1 MTHKQVISDVEMA
14 RISQA
19 FENATR
25 LLATQKQRGERHEL
39 ALLKGDTPTF
49 MEFPLATKPE
59 HLTGLD
65 AVILGIPFEGITA
78 MTPMIS
84 AQPICS
90 RPPKDSVYWRM
101 GADEGLDMIRKYSQY
116 YSINHNGGL
125 FPEIDRDMIMTDVIQ
140 VKDYGDVP
148 YTPDDI
154 EGNID
159 RAEAKV
165 ADIVSAGAV
174 PIILGGDHTVPI
186 PTLKAVLKPR
196 DKKVGLIVFD
206 SHMDLSNEP
215 RNWASTEWV
224 QALELGKISPDN
236 FAIIGIRGVRSNIF
250 ENNVARELGHHLYTI
265 DVVKERGMRAV
276 IDEALG
282 YVTDGTDGLYC
293 SIDIDVMEP
302 SIVPSQKAPEIWGLT
317 MDEMFVA
324 LRRVTREKIIGADI
338 NEYTPDYDIN
348 GMGAQ
353 FVARVAAEFLAG
365 IALRKYYA
373 NASG

>member
-1 MTHKQVISDVEMA
+1 MAEGRVISEADA
-14 RISQA
+14 RRIERA
-19 FENATR
+19 FANATQ

-39 ALLKGDTPTF
+39 ALLRGDTPTF
-49 MEFPLATKPE
+49 MEFPLASKPE
-59 HLTGLD
+59 HLAGLD
-65 AVILGIPFEGITA
+65 AAILGIPFEGITA
-78 MTPMIS
+78 MSPMIS

-101 GADEGLDMIRKYSQY
+101 GADEGLDMIRKYSLY

-125 FPEIDRDMIMTDVIQ
+125 FPEIDRDMVLTDVIR

-148 YTPDDI
+148 YMPDDI
-154 EGNID
+154 EGNLD
-159 RAEAKV
+159 RAEARV
-165 ADIVSAGAV
+165 ADIVAAGAV
-174 PIILGGDHTVPI
+174 PIILGGDHTVPT

-196 DKKVGLIVFD
+196 DRKVGLIVFD
-206 SHMDLSNEP
+206 AHMDLSNEP

-236 FAIIGIRGVRSNIF
+236 FAIIGIRGVRNNIF

-265 DVVKERGMRAV
+265 DGVKERGMRAV

-282 YVTDGTDGLYC
+282 YVTDGTDGVYC

-302 SIVPSQKAPEIWGLT
+302 TVVPSQKAPEIWGLT

-365 IALRKYYA
+365 IALCKYRA
-373 NASG
+373 WK